1 VRSVAIPPPRLSV
14 AGRRTVSKC
23 LPRTDLWHTT
33 TGNRNIVD
41 TIIVEPIRA
50 GDDRV

>member
-1 VRSVAIPPPRLSV
+1 VHSVAIPPPRLSV
-14 AGRRTVSKC
+14 AWRTTVCES
-23 LPRTDLWHTT
+23 LSRNDLSHTT

-41 TIIVEPIRA
+41 TIIVEPVRA